1 MTGEPMREDGR
12 NPLAD
17 LEERLSLLRRRRR
30 VAAARAALRMMGWT
44 GVGLLLALALIGM
57 TRL

>member
-1 MTGEPMREDGR
+1 VSEDGR
-12 NPLAD
+12 TPLAD

-30 VAAARAALRMMGWT
+30 AAAARAALRLMGWT
-44 GVGLLLALALIGM
+44 GVGLLLALAVIGM